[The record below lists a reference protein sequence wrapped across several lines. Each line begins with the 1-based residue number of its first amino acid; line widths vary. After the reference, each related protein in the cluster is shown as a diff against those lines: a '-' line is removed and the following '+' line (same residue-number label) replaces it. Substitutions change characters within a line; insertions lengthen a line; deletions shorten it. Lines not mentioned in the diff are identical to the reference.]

1 MHDAVAITLPDAEP
15 NHNPWLLFIHAIPP
29 KPDYLRAKIG
39 RRLQRVGAVAVKNAV
54 YVLPRRDESQEDFE
68 WVLREIGEG
77 GGEAWICEAS
87 FVDGLSNDEVQ
98 ELFRTARDAD
108 YRALAEDAKALQALL
123 GSRHSATALQAR
135 FTSELVRLQRRV
147 NEVIAIDFFEAP
159 GRAVVESV
167 IRSIEQRVRHRT
179 KRAMTTRKSRTAD
192 DEFRGRTW
200 VTRRDVHVDR
210 MASAWLIH
218 RFIDAEA
225 QFKFVQPKGYKSAPG
240 ELRFDMFQAEYT
252 HEGDGCTFET
262 LLARFA
268 LDDQA
273 LGALGEIVHDIDLK
287 DARFGRD
294 EAAGVEQL
302 ITGISL
308 ALDDD
313 AARLERA
320 GQLFDALY
328 AALAR
333 KARARRGI
341 RKRGVRKRGVRK
353 CGVGA
358 TRT

>member
-1 MHDAVAITLPDAEP
+1 MPEVEPD
-15 NHNPWLLFIHAIPP
+15 HNPWFLFIHSIPP

-54 YVLPRRDESQEDFE
+54 YVLPKRDDTQEDFE
-68 WVLREIGEG
+68 WVLREVVEG

-87 FVDGLSNDEVQ
+87 FVDGLSNDDVQ
-98 ELFRTARDAD
+98 ALFRTARDAD
-108 YRALAEDAKALQALL
+108 YHALAEDAKALLASL
-123 GSRHSATALQAR
+123 GTKHSATAPQGR
-135 FTSELVRLQRRV
+135 ITSELVRLQRRV
-147 NEVIAIDFFEAP
+147 NEVMAIDFFAAP

-167 IRSIEQRVRHRT
+167 ISSIEERVRQGR
-179 KRAMTTRKSRTAD
+179 KRAMPTKRTRTAD

-225 QFKFVQPKGYKSAPG
+225 QFKFVQPKGYKPAPR

-252 HEGDGCTFET
+252 HEGDRCTFET

-273 LGALGEIVHDIDLK
+273 LGALGEIVHDIDVK
-287 DARFGRD
+287 DAKFGRD
-294 EAAGVEQL
+294 EAPGVEQL
-302 ITGISL
+302 ITGIAL

-313 AARLERA
+313 TARLERGA
-320 GQLFDALY
+320 QLFDALY
-328 AALAR
+328 AALAK
-333 KARARRGI
+333 KARAKG
-341 RKRGVRKRGVRK
+341 GVRKRGV
-353 CGVGA
+353 GA